1 MNVQYVSTGELRASR
16 RHRPMN
22 NGSLVAMSGDGIVLG
37 SRIQDRGL
45 MEMSDDGFALS
56 LHQPYASLVIAGIKK

>member
-1 MNVQYVSTGELRASR
+1 
-16 RHRPMN
+16 MN